1 MGFLT
6 TEEEEMLQDAYNT
19 IKSIDSHLSEIHK
32 AVVPDVENENGQSVS
47 ETPSVDEKI
56 DVKPV
61 GTLESEPAQELFDY
75 TVQLKQ
81 ISDNLQMQV
90 KINLVI
96 VICIGIVAG
105 LMFGKIMWG
114 KIHAD

>member
-1 MGFLT
+1 MNFLT
-6 TEEEEMLQDAYNT
+6 AEEEEMLQDAYNT

-32 AVVPDVENENGQSVS
+32 AVVPDSESESGQAIS
-47 ETPSVDEKI
+47 ETPPADEKI

-61 GTLESEPAQELFDY
+61 ALETEPVQEILDY
-75 TVQLKQ
+75 TGQLKQ
-81 ISDNLQMQV
+81 ISDDLQMQV

-105 LMFGKIMWG
+105 LVFGKMMWG